1 MNRYILETME
11 LTKKFGR
18 QKAVANLSLQIE
30 KNSGYGL
37 LGPNGAGKS
46 TTLKMITGMLHKT
59 SGEILFED
67 KPWSRADLEK
77 IGALIEMPPLYDNLT
92 AWENL
97 KVRTLLLGLPDSR
110 IKEVLEIVDLKNTG
124 KKKSGQ
130 FSIGMKQRL
139 GIAIALLNHPRLLI
153 LDEPTNGL
161 DPLGIQELR
170 DLIKSFPEQG
180 ITVILSSHILA
191 EVEQIADHIGIINN
205 GRLAYQNAINHQ
217 ENLEELFMNVVKKGR
232 RENEHAL

>member
-1 MNRYILETME
+1 MNRYILETKE

-18 QKAVANLSLQIE
+18 QKAVANLSLQIK
-30 KNSGYGL
+30 KNSVYGL
-37 LGPNGAGKS
+37 LGPNGSGKS

-124 KKKSGQ
+124 KKKSEQ

-205 GRLAYQNAINHQ
+205 GRLEYQNAINHQ

>member
-1 MNRYILETME
+1 MNRYILETKE

-18 QKAVANLSLQIE
+18 QKAVDNLSLQIE
-30 KNSGYGL
+30 KNSVYGL

-67 KPWSRADLEK
+67 KPWSRAYLEK

-205 GRLAYQNAINHQ
+205 GRLEYQNAINHQ

>member
-1 MNRYILETME
+1 MNRYILETKE

-18 QKAVANLSLQIE
+18 QKAVANLSLQIK
-30 KNSGYGL
+30 KNSVYGL
-37 LGPNGAGKS
+37 LGPNGSGKS

-97 KVRTLLLGLPDSR
+97 NVRTLLLGLPDSR

-205 GRLAYQNAINHQ
+205 GRLEYQNAINHQ

>member
-1 MNRYILETME
+1 MNRYILETKE

-30 KNSGYGL
+30 KNSVYGL

-77 IGALIEMPPLYDNLT
+77 ICALIEMPLLYDNLT

-205 GRLAYQNAINHQ
+205 GRLEYQNAINHQ

>member
-1 MNRYILETME
+1 M
-11 LTKKFGR
+11 
-18 QKAVANLSLQIE
+18 
-30 KNSGYGL
+30 
-37 LGPNGAGKS
+37 
-46 TTLKMITGMLHKT
+46 
-59 SGEILFED
+59 
-67 KPWSRADLEK
+67 
-77 IGALIEMPPLYDNLT
+77 
-92 AWENL
+92 
-97 KVRTLLLGLPDSR
+97 
-110 IKEVLEIVDLKNTG
+110 LEIVDLKNTG

>member
-1 MNRYILETME
+1 
-11 LTKKFGR
+11 
-18 QKAVANLSLQIE
+18 
-30 KNSGYGL
+30 
-37 LGPNGAGKS
+37 
-46 TTLKMITGMLHKT
+46 MITGMLHKT

-77 IGALIEMPPLYDNLT
+77 IGALIEMPLLYDNLT

-205 GRLAYQNAINHQ
+205 GRLEYQNAINHQ

>member
-1 MNRYILETME
+1 MNRYILETKE

-30 KNSGYGL
+30 KNSVYGL

-67 KPWSRADLEK
+67 APWSRADLEK

>member
-1 MNRYILETME
+1 MNRYILETKE

-30 KNSGYGL
+30 KNSVYGL

-217 ENLEELFMNVVKKGR
+217 ENLVELFMNVVKKGR